1 MQFYFFCFFI
11 LYLSYKTGFLK
22 GILDI
27 LILAVSFLA
36 DFYFYSYLASF
47 FRNQLVVL
55 DDCFLLPLSFFLVT
69 QSVKIVHSRLMNSTG
84 QKAKYIKYKI

>member
-47 FRNQLVVL
+47 FKTHLIIL
-55 DDCFLLPLSFFLVT
+55 DERFLLPLSFFLVT
-69 QSVKIVHSRLMNSTG
+69 QSVKIVLSRLMNSTG